1 MKSITTLLFGLILI
15 AVTGC
20 TSEKKETAKMELD
33 NASGLE
39 INMLDG
45 YTKIDVKD
53 PWQPGKFL
61 QSYILVHRDSA
72 LPEELPQG
80 TLVRVPLQKV
90 LVYSDVHA
98 TVMNELGCIDAVN
111 SVCDAKYF
119 KTEAI
124 VKGVA
129 SNMIE
134 DCGSSM
140 APSVEKIVSQS
151 PEAVLLSPFQNAGY
165 GVLENIGVPIIELA
179 DYMEQTPLGRAEWIK
194 FLGLLFDKQE
204 LAFEIYDKIC
214 SEYQKLKEIVP
225 QNVKK
230 PRVLVETVMSG
241 VWYVPGGQSYRAN
254 MLKDAGADYP
264 WADNESSG
272 SLPLDFPQVL
282 NKAADANIWLIN
294 TWGTPLTNKSLLGI
308 YPHNDQ
314 IKAYSESG
322 VYYADTQAT
331 SIIEGTAFH
340 PELLLKEYIKVLYPD
355 ALPDYTLNYYKPMVI
370 E

>member
-1 MKSITTLLFGLILI
+1 MKSISTLLLSLILI

-39 INMLDG
+39 IAMLDG
-45 YTKIDVKD
+45 YTKVDVKD
-53 PWQPGKFL
+53 PWQPGKLL
-61 QSYILVHRDSA
+61 QSYILVHRDST

-80 TLVRVPLQKV
+80 TLVRVPLQNV

-98 TVMNELGCIDAVN
+98 HVMNELGCIDAVK

-119 KTEAI
+119 KTAEI
-124 VKGVA
+124 VNGVA
-129 SNMIE
+129 NGMIE
-134 DCGSSM
+134 DCGSTM
-140 APSVEKIVSQS
+140 APSVEKIVSQA

-179 DYMEQTPLGRAEWIK
+179 DYMEQTPLGRAEWFK
-194 FLGLLFDKQE
+194 FIGLLFGKQE
-204 LAFEIYDKIC
+204 LSFEIYDHIC
-214 SEYQKLKEIVP
+214 KEYEALKSAVP

-230 PRVLVETVMSG
+230 PRILLETVNSG

-254 MLKDAGADYP
+254 MLIDAGADYP

-282 NKAADANIWLIN
+282 NKAADADIWLIN

-308 YPHNDQ
+308 YSHNDQ

-322 VYYADTQAT
+322 VYYADTQNT

-340 PELLLKEYIKVLYPD
+340 PELLLKEYIKVLYPETF
-355 ALPDYTLNYYKPMVI
+355 PDYTLQYYKPMVI